1 MIDGRR
7 AFRCRSCHIAS
18 FLANQQLWRAD
29 NGLFCCILKLLKLTN
44 LLFMQKV
51 ITTKYVALFAL
62 LALAFAVAVPAYAN
76 DDSKEYSEAEA
87 TEAIEEATEAVA
99 EAVEAVEEETTD
111 RGEYLET
118 AEGYLTKAEAAFADE
133 DYTAAYEWAEKAE
146 DKSEYILDGEAAEEV
161 DQEAAEEAIEDAT
174 EAIAEAQAAVD
185 AEETDRGEYI
195 EIAEEYLAN
204 AEAAFDDED
213 YEEAVEWAEKAED
226 KAEYILDEEDDEVD
240 DKDEDKKDVWT
251 EDKCESNPGIGHGVK
266 KKCDADYAKSKNIK
280 TDERYK
286 DFGKSQDMDELR
298 SQLEELMQLLIQ
310 LLTMQIAQQ
319 NN

>member
-1 MIDGRR
+1 
-7 AFRCRSCHIAS
+7 
-18 FLANQQLWRAD
+18 
-29 NGLFCCILKLLKLTN
+29 
-44 LLFMQKV
+44 MQKV

-226 KAEYILDEEDDEVD
+226 KAEYILNEEDDED
-240 DKDEDKKDVWT
+240 DEDEDKKDVWT
-251 EDKCESNPGIGHGVK
+251 KEKCESNQGIGHGVQ
-266 KKCDADYAKSKNIK
+266 KKCDADYVKSENIK
-280 TDERYK
+280 TDNKYK
-286 DFGKSQDMDELR
+286 DYGKSQDMDELR

-319 NN
+319 SAQ